1 MPDTMTHDQ
10 GGRGPRGS
18 AIAVA
23 ARGLLTI
30 LLLAVLHP
38 AGADTAQADER
49 GKQGEIRRLIEVTGA
64 HRALEKLASD
74 MVRGLTPTIRAA
86 FPDTRADVF
95 GLLLKEV
102 ERQYVRQ
109 SPDFIA
115 ALVPVYDRN
124 FSRAEVREMLAFW
137 DSDLGK
143 KLRGLQMQ
151 LFQESA
157 QAAQLWAQQVAP
169 GLIEDAADAMR
180 SRGHSL

>member
-1 MPDTMTHDQ
+1 MPITKTHGQ
-10 GGRGPRGS
+10 PGLRGS

-23 ARGLLTI
+23 ARVF
-30 LLLAVLHP
+30 LAVLFLAALP
-38 AGADTAQADER
+38 PTNAGTARADDA
-49 GKQGEIRRLIEVTGA
+49 GKQAEIRRLIEVTGA

-102 ERQYVRQ
+102 ERQYVRRT
-109 SPDFIA
+109 PDFVA
-115 ALVPVYDRN
+115 ALIPVYDRN
-124 FSRAEVREMLAFW
+124 FSQSEVREMLAFW
-137 DSDLGK
+137 NSDLGK

-151 LFQESA
+151 LFRESA
-157 QAAQLWAQQVAP
+157 QAAQLWAQQAAP

-180 SRGHSL
+180 SRGHNL